1 MLAPQGASWSLCSGA
16 RAKCAPP
23 FPEHH
28 PGWGPCSG
36 AHLKQ
41 CTRLCRSR
49 QLCQFVFRNS
59 ACWFSALQAHGAAI
73 GGTFWPAWPT
83 HCTLHQW
90 AGSAAHRL
98 SSVAVVP
105 IFAYS
110 TAQELSSP
118 HVHDHQCDYCDHH
131 DYCTTNHPPP
141 CTDMEAVTTQVHA
154 CVIATPTS
162 VQGGGWLV
170 VQ

>member
-1 MLAPQGASWSLCSGA
+1 MNYTVRLLKGSLLAPQGASWSLCSGA

-83 HCTLHQW
+83 QSTLHQW
-90 AGSAAHRL
+90 AGPPAHQL
-98 SSVAVVP
+98 LGVAVVP
-105 IFAYS
+105 IFASNTGTGAGLRPAMYRGKP
-110 TAQELSSP
+110 L
-118 HVHDHQCDYCDHH
+118 
-131 DYCTTNHPPP
+131 
-141 CTDMEAVTTQVHA
+141 A
-154 CVIATPTS
+154 CPGLKLNNFYVF
-162 VQGGGWLV
+162 VFV
-170 VQ
+170 

>member
-1 MLAPQGASWSLCSGA
+1 MLIKTANYGANDQGGLLAPQGASWSLCSGA

-83 HCTLHQW
+83 QSTLHQW
-90 AGSAAHRL
+90 AGPPAHQL
-98 SSVAVVP
+98 LGVAVVP
-105 IFAYS
+105 IFAS
-110 TAQELSSP
+110 NTGGVAISCFQSW
-118 HVHDHQCDYCDHH
+118 HR
-131 DYCTTNHPPP
+131 P
-141 CTDMEAVTTQVHA
+141 CGTVM
-154 CVIATPTS
+154 
-162 VQGGGWLV
+162 
-170 VQ
+170 

>member
-1 MLAPQGASWSLCSGA
+1 MRLLKGSLLAPQGASWSLCPGA
-16 RAKCAPP
+16 RAKCAQP

-83 HCTLHQW
+83 QSTLHQW
-90 AGSAAHRL
+90 AGPPAHQL
-98 SSVAVVP
+98 LGVAVVP
-105 IFAYS
+105 IFAS
-110 TAQELSSP
+110 NTAPAFNNGKLQCFISHTWVVCSSGTHLAQNCCVP
-118 HVHDHQCDYCDHH
+118 VVF
-131 DYCTTNHPPP
+131 P
-141 CTDMEAVTTQVHA
+141 CGSRVR
-154 CVIATPTS
+154 P
-162 VQGGGWLV
+162 
-170 VQ
+170 